1 MGEEAVELEVD
12 EERYNIEAKYLKS
25 LLSFVEEDLDPAMRV
40 FLFNPGEKE
49 FQALINSVVIYLNKL
64 SRSQRI
70 KHGFLVDISTEL
82 AEIASMIKKDDK
94 QAIPVGEVVKVVNKI
109 NLEIANEALFT
120 KASPRASGAVGKDKK
135 SRKRKPISQGPSK
148 G

>member
-1 MGEEAVELEVD
+1 MGEAAEELVVD

-25 LLSFVEEDLDPAMRV
+25 LLSFVEEDLDPVMRV

-70 KHGFLVDISTEL
+70 KHGFLVEISGEL
-82 AEIASMIKKDDK
+82 AKIASKIKKDDK
-94 QAIPVGEVVKVVNKI
+94 QQIPVGEVVKVVNRI

-120 KASPRASGAVGKDKK
+120 KASPRDRGDGGKKK
-135 SRKRKPISQGPSK
+135 GKRRPIRQGPSHD
-148 G
+148 